1 MKYLFLNI
9 VNYICILYLCISIY
23 YFVFKYKKTNLS
35 DQSLLSYLELF
46 VMTDNTNNMQHPEL
60 SQAVSTQ
67 NNAALQ
73 VMSPDADKH
82 QFTTLLSGPQNFKAW
97 YKEFTTVVEI
107 YYPALHFHILDDE
120 NTVYDKNLQ
129 VLTHPN
135 YKKMMLSNYKSIVT
149 NLFSRSLSKHIF
161 QTFQFNFQQIFDDPN
176 FAKLA
181 LYYTQT

>member
-73 VMSPDADKH
+73 FVPGYI
-82 QFTTLLSGPQNFKAW
+82 QI
-97 YKEFTTVVEI
+97 YKVNI
-107 YYPALHFHILDDE
+107 
-120 NTVYDKNLQ
+120 K
-129 VLTHPN
+129 
-135 YKKMMLSNYKSIVT
+135 
-149 NLFSRSLSKHIF
+149 
-161 QTFQFNFQQIFDDPN
+161 
-176 FAKLA
+176 
-181 LYYTQT
+181 